1 MTFNDTLILL
11 IKDNFKR
18 NNIEITDETISKRR
32 KEILSKSKVLVHG
45 AEDTLLFLNHKENNQ
60 PHYFNNVN
68 REIREGYWTY
78 IGFEDVSCFVLVWHK
93 TLKQTKEC
101 VDYVLIEREIK
112 GNMIQAFH
120 TEKGI
125 ILTKFKGEKSND

>member
-1 MTFNDTLILL
+1 MTFNDALVML
-11 IKDNFKR
+11 IKDSFKR
-18 NNIEITDETISKRR
+18 KDIVITNESISKRR

-45 AEDTLLFLNHKENNQ
+45 AEDTLLFLNPKERHQ
-60 PHYFNNVN
+60 PHYFHNVH
-68 REIREGYWTY
+68 RDIKEGYWTY
-78 IGFEDVSCFVLVWHK
+78 LGFEDISCFVLVWHK

-101 VDYVLIEREIK
+101 VNYVLAEREIK